1 MKRISIYLY
10 SCLFLGLIV
19 TSCKK
24 TLVEA
29 PKSTLTPAFFTTT
42 QGFMSGLTAAYAG
55 FRTIWGPDTYF
66 EMTVPGTDEFIAGN
80 DGNNGLVKYNSNFNT
95 ADGIV
100 AGIWKNCYTYINTCN
115 GLIDNAPA
123 GLDDAT
129 KASLIG
135 EAKFLRANY
144 YFILVQFWGDVTLN
158 KSFQATPTTSATRAP
173 MADVYTFII
182 QDLKDAI
189 AALPVGPLT
198 NGVQPGRATKAAA
211 EHMLAKVYLTRAGSS
226 AKQADDYKNAYTN
239 AIDLITNVAPGAG
252 IKLQQDFG
260 KVFAEGNESN
270 SEILWTVQHTT
281 TLAYNGSPTQNN
293 SGPDNLLC
301 HLFAPKYEVQPGMQ
315 RSTLYGRPYIRA
327 VPTHWLTDTVFK
339 ERVNDQR
346 YNKTF
351 QTMWLCNNAAS
362 IPNWPNP
369 LPAGAPAGAQPG
381 APKFTVGDTA
391 IWMPGYDMTSSQIA
405 GYRYQVIPP
414 GKYSIALSPAM
425 IKYFDTKRPDQNSP
439 SSRPIIIYRLAE
451 TYLIAAEALYMDGRA
466 ADAVPYINAVRERA
480 AYPSGNAAAMDIT
493 ADKITLDFI
502 LDERSRE
509 LCGELVRWLD
519 LARTGKLLER
529 VKLHNTDGKSNI
541 KPFHVLRPI
550 PQTQI
555 DATITGTPYPQNPG
569 W

>member
-10 SCLFLGLIV
+10 TCLFLGLA
-19 TSCKK
+19 TTACKK
-24 TLVEA
+24 TLLED
-29 PKSTLTPAFFTTT
+29 PKSTLTPTFFTTS
-42 QGFMSGLTAAYAG
+42 QGFQAGLTAAYAG

-80 DGNNGLVKYNSNFNT
+80 DGNNGMVKYNSNFNT
-95 ADGIV
+95 ADGTV
-100 AGIWKNCYTYINTCN
+100 ATIWKNCYTYINTCN
-115 GLIDNAPA
+115 GLIGSVPA
-123 GLDDAT
+123 GIDAT
-129 KASLIG
+129 SAASMVG

-158 KSFQATPTTSATRAP
+158 KTFQSVPTTSATRAP
-173 MADVYTFII
+173 MADVYNFIV

-189 AALPVGPLT
+189 AALPATPLT

-211 EHMLAKVYLTRAGSS
+211 MHMLAKVYLTRAGSS
-226 AKQADDYKNAYTN
+226 AKQADDYKNAYNT
-239 AIDLITNVAPGAG
+239 AIDLITNVAPAG
-252 IKLQQDFG
+252 SLKLQQDFG
-260 KVFAEGNESN
+260 KVFAEGNEAN

-281 TLAYNGSPTQNN
+281 TLAYNGSATQNN

-301 HLFAPKYEVQPGMQ
+301 HLFVPKYEVQPGMQ
-315 RSTLYGRPYIRA
+315 RSTLYGRPYIRV
-327 VPTHWLTDTVFK
+327 VPTHWLTDTVFS
-339 ERVNDQR
+339 ERINDQR
-346 YNKTF
+346 YTKTF
-351 QTMWLCNNAAS
+351 QTTWLCNNAAS
-362 IPNWPNP
+362 IPTWSNP

-391 IWMPGYDMTSSQIA
+391 IWMPGYAMTSAQIA
-405 GYRYQVIPP
+405 KYRYQVIPP
-414 GKYSIALSPAM
+414 AKYSIALSPAM

-451 TYLIAAEALYMDGRA
+451 TYLIAAEALFMDGRA
-466 ADAVPYINAVRERA
+466 ADAVPYINAIRERA

-493 ADKITLDFI
+493 VDKLSLDFI

-529 VKLHNTDGKSNI
+529 VKLHNTDGKANI

>member
-10 SCLFLGLIV
+10 TCLFLGLL
-19 TSCKK
+19 TTACKK
-24 TLVEA
+24 TLVED

-42 QGFMSGLTAAYAG
+42 QGFQAGLTAAYAG
-55 FRTIWGPDTYF
+55 FRTIFGPDSYF
-66 EMTVPGTDEFIAGN
+66 EMVVPGTDEFIAGN

-95 ADGIV
+95 SDGIV

-115 GLIDNAPA
+115 GLIGNAPS
-123 GLDDAT
+123 GLDAAT
-129 KASLIG
+129 TASMIG

-144 YFILVQFWGDVTLN
+144 YFILVQSWGDVTLN
-158 KSFQATPTTSATRAP
+158 KTFQATPTTSATKAP
-173 MADVYTFII
+173 MADVYAFII

-189 AALPVGPLT
+189 AVLPASPLT
-198 NGVQPGRATKAAA
+198 SGVLPGKATKAAA
-211 EHMLAKVYLTRAGSS
+211 MHALAKVYLARAGSS
-226 AKQADDYKNAYTN
+226 AKQADDYKNAYTI
-239 AIDLITNVAPGAG
+239 ALDLINNVAPAG
-252 IKLQQDFG
+252 GLKLQQDFAS
-260 KVFAEGNESN
+260 VYAEGNEAN
-270 SEILWTVQHTT
+270 SEVLWTVQHTP

-315 RSTLYGRPYIRA
+315 RSTLYGRPYIRV
-327 VPTHWLTDTVFK
+327 VPTHWLTDTIFK
-339 ERVNDQR
+339 ERVNDKR

-351 QTMWLCNNAAS
+351 QTTWLCNNAAS

-391 IWMPGYDMTSSQIA
+391 IWMPGYEMTAAQIA
-405 GYRYQVIPP
+405 KYRYQVIPP
-414 GKYSIALSPAM
+414 SKYSIALSPAM
-425 IKYFDTKRPDQNSP
+425 FKYFDTKRPDQNSP

-451 TYLIAAEALYMDGRA
+451 TYLIAAEALVMDGRV
-466 ADAVPYINAVRERA
+466 ADAVQYVNAVRERA
-480 AYPSGNAAAMDIT
+480 AYPSANPSVMDVT
-493 ADKITLDFI
+493 ADMLTLDFI

-509 LCGELVRWLD
+509 LCGEMMRWTDLV
-519 LARTGKLLER
+519 RTGKLLER
-529 VKLHNTDGKSNI
+529 VKLHNTDGKNNI
-541 KPFHVLRPI
+541 KPFQVLRPI
-550 PQTQI
+550 PQAQI

>member
-10 SCLFLGLIV
+10 TCLFLGLL
-19 TSCKK
+19 TTACKK
-24 TLVEA
+24 TLVED

-42 QGFMSGLTAAYAG
+42 QGFQAGLTAAYAG
-55 FRTIWGPDTYF
+55 FRTIFGPDSYF
-66 EMTVPGTDEFIAGN
+66 EMVVPGTDEFIAGN

-95 ADGIV
+95 SDGTV

-115 GLIDNAPA
+115 GLIGNTPS
-123 GLDDAT
+123 GLDAAT
-129 KASLIG
+129 TASMVG

-144 YFILVQFWGDVTLN
+144 YFILVESWGDVTLN
-158 KSFQATPTTSATRAP
+158 KTFQATPTTSATRSP

-189 AALPVGPLT
+189 AVLPASPLT
-198 NGVQPGRATKAAA
+198 NGVLPGKATKAAA
-211 EHMLAKVYLTRAGSS
+211 MHALAKVYLARAGSS
-226 AKQADDYKNAYTN
+226 AKQADDYKNAYTI
-239 AIDLITNVAPGAG
+239 ALDLINNVAPAG
-252 IKLQQDFG
+252 GLKLQQDFAS
-260 KVFAEGNESN
+260 VYAEGNEAN
-270 SEILWTVQHTT
+270 SEILWSVQHTP

-315 RSTLYGRPYIRA
+315 RSTLYGRPYIRV

-339 ERVNDQR
+339 ERVNDKR

-351 QTMWLCNNAAS
+351 QTTWLCNNAAS
-362 IPNWPNP
+362 VPNWPNP

-381 APKFTVGDTA
+381 GPKFTVGDTA
-391 IWMPGYDMTSSQIA
+391 IWMPGYEMTAAQIA
-405 GYRYQVIPP
+405 KYRYQVIPP
-414 GKYSIALSPAM
+414 SKYSIALSPAM
-425 IKYFDTKRPDQNSP
+425 FKYFDTKRPDQNSP

-451 TYLIAAEALYMDGRA
+451 TYLIAAEALVMDGRA
-466 ADAVPYINAVRERA
+466 ADAVQYVNAVRERA
-480 AYPSGNAAAMDIT
+480 AYPSANPSVMDVT
-493 ADKITLDFI
+493 ASQLTLDFI

-509 LCGELVRWLD
+509 LCGEMMRWTDLV
-519 LARTGKLLER
+519 RTGKLLER
-529 VKLHNTDGKSNI
+529 VKLHNTDGKNNI
-541 KPFHVLRPI
+541 KPFQVLRPI

-555 DATITGTPYPQNPG
+555 DATITGTPYTQNPG

>member
-10 SCLFLGLIV
+10 TCLFLGLI
-19 TSCKK
+19 TTACKK
-24 TLVEA
+24 TLIED
-29 PKSTLTPAFFTTT
+29 PKSTLTPAFFTTS
-42 QGFMSGLTAAYAG
+42 QGFQAGLTAAYAG

-66 EMTVPGTDEFIAGN
+66 ELTVPGTDEFIAGN

-95 ADGIV
+95 ADGTV
-100 AGIWKNCYTYINTCN
+100 ATIWKNCYTYINTCN
-115 GLIDNAPA
+115 GLVGSVPA
-123 GLDDAT
+123 GIDAT
-129 KASLIG
+129 TAASMVG

-158 KSFQATPTTSATRAP
+158 KTFQSVPTTSATRAK
-173 MADVYTFII
+173 MADVYDFIV

-189 AALPVGPLT
+189 AVLPASPLT

-211 EHMLAKVYLTRAGSS
+211 MHMLAKVYLTRAGST
-226 AKQADDYKNAYTN
+226 AKQADDYKNAYTT
-239 AIDLITNVAPGAG
+239 AIDLITNGAPAG
-252 IKLQQDFG
+252 GLKLQQDFG
-260 KVFAEGNESN
+260 KVFAEGNEAN

-281 TLAYNGSPTQNN
+281 TLAYNGSATQNN

-315 RSTLYGRPYIRA
+315 RSTLYGRPYIRV
-327 VPTHWLTDTVFK
+327 VPTHWLTDTVFS

-351 QTMWLCNNAAS
+351 QTAWLCNNAAS
-362 IPNWPNP
+362 IPNWSNP

-381 APKFTVGDTA
+381 VPKFTVGDTA
-391 IWMPGYDMTSSQIA
+391 IWMPGKDMTSAQIA

-414 GKYSIALSPAM
+414 AKYSIALSPAM

-451 TYLIAAEALYMDGRA
+451 TYLIAAEALFMDGRTG
-466 ADAVPYINAVRERA
+466 DAVPYVNAIRERA
-480 AYPSGNAAAMDIT
+480 AYPSGNIAAMDIT
-493 ADKITLDFI
+493 ADKLSLDFI

-555 DATITGTPYPQNPG
+555 DATITGTPYAQNPG

>member
-10 SCLFLGLIV
+10 TCLFLGLA
-19 TSCKK
+19 TTACKK
-24 TLVEA
+24 TLLED
-29 PKSTLTPAFFTTT
+29 PKSTLTPAFFTTS
-42 QGFMSGLTAAYAG
+42 QGFQAGLTAAYAG

-80 DGNNGLVKYNSNFNT
+80 DGNNGMVKYNSNFNT
-95 ADGIV
+95 ADGTV
-100 AGIWKNCYTYINTCN
+100 ATIWKNCYTYINTCN
-115 GLIDNAPA
+115 GLIGSVPA
-123 GLDDAT
+123 GIDAT
-129 KASLIG
+129 SAASMVG

-158 KSFQATPTTSATRAP
+158 KTFQSVPTTSATRAP
-173 MADVYTFII
+173 MADVYNFII

-189 AALPVGPLT
+189 AALPATPLT

-211 EHMLAKVYLTRAGSS
+211 MHMLAKVYLTRAGAS
-226 AKQADDYKNAYTN
+226 AKQADDYKNAYTT
-239 AIDLITNVAPGAG
+239 AIDLITNVSPAG
-252 IKLQQDFG
+252 GLKLQQDFG
-260 KVFAEGNESN
+260 KVFAEGNEAN

-281 TLAYNGSPTQNN
+281 TLAYNGSATQNN

-301 HLFAPKYEVQPGMQ
+301 HLFVPKYEVQPGMQ
-315 RSTLYGRPYIRA
+315 RSTLYGRPYIRV
-327 VPTHWLTDTVFK
+327 VPTHWLTDTVFS

-351 QTMWLCNNAAS
+351 QTAWLCNNAAS
-362 IPNWPNP
+362 IPTWSNP
-369 LPAGAPAGAQPG
+369 LPTGAPAGAQPG

-391 IWMPGYDMTSSQIA
+391 IWMPGYAMTSAQIA
-405 GYRYQVIPP
+405 KYRYQVIPP
-414 GKYSIALSPAM
+414 AKYSIALSPAM

-451 TYLIAAEALYMDGRA
+451 TYLIAAEALFMDGRA
-466 ADAVPYINAVRERA
+466 GDAVPYINAIRERA

-493 ADKITLDFI
+493 ADKLSLDFI

>member
-10 SCLFLGLIV
+10 TCLFLGLI
-19 TSCKK
+19 TTACKK
-24 TLVEA
+24 ALVED
-29 PKSTLTPAFFTTT
+29 PKSTLTPTFFSTT
-42 QGFMSGLTAAYAG
+42 QGFQAGLTAAYAG
-55 FRTIWGPDTYF
+55 FRNNWGPDTYF
-66 EMTVPGTDEFIAGN
+66 EMTIPGTDEFIAGN

-100 AGIWKNCYTYINTCN
+100 AGVWKNCYTYINTCN
-115 GLIDNAPA
+115 GLINNVPA
-123 GLDDAT
+123 GIDAAT
-129 KASLIG
+129 AASMVA

-144 YFILVQFWGDVTLN
+144 YFTLVQSWGDVTLN
-158 KSFQATPTTSATRAP
+158 KTFQATPTTSATRAP

-189 AALPVGPLT
+189 TALPLGPLT
-198 NGVQPGRATKAAA
+198 NGVLPGKATKAAA
-211 EHMLAKVYLTRAGSS
+211 MHVLAKVYLTRAGSS
-226 AKQADDYKNAYTN
+226 AKQADDYKNAYTT
-239 AIDLITNVAPGAG
+239 ATDLINNVAPAAG
-252 IKLQQDFG
+252 LRLQQDFG
-260 KVFAEGNESN
+260 SVYAEGNEAN
-270 SEILWTVQHTT
+270 SEVLWSIQHTP
-281 TLAYNGSPTQNN
+281 TLAYNGSPAQDNRA
-293 SGPDNLLC
+293 PDNLLC

-315 RSTLYGRPYIRA
+315 RSTLYGRPYIRV
-327 VPTHWLTDTVFK
+327 VPTHWLTDTVFS

-346 YNKTF
+346 YKKTF

-362 IPNWPNP
+362 VPTWPNP

-381 APKFTVGDTA
+381 APKFAVGDTA
-391 IWMPGYDMTSSQIA
+391 IWMPGYEMTAAQIA
-405 GYRYQVIPP
+405 SYRYQVIPP
-414 GKYSIALSPAM
+414 SKYSIALSPTM

-439 SSRPIIIYRLAE
+439 SIRPIIIYRLAE

-466 ADAVPYINAVRERA
+466 GDAVQYINKVRERA
-480 AYPSGNAAAMDIT
+480 AYPLGNAAAMDVT
-493 ADKITLDFI
+493 ADKLTLDFI

-509 LCGELVRWLD
+509 LCGELMRWTD
-519 LARTGKLLER
+519 LVRTGKLLER

>member
-10 SCLFLGLIV
+10 TCLVLGLL
-19 TSCKK
+19 TTACKK
-24 TLVEA
+24 ALVED

-42 QGFMSGLTAAYAG
+42 QGFQAGLTAAYAG
-55 FRTIWGPDTYF
+55 FRTIFGPDSYF
-66 EMTVPGTDEFIAGN
+66 EMVVPGTDEFIAGN

-95 ADGIV
+95 SDGIV

-115 GLIDNAPA
+115 GLIGNPPS
-123 GLDDAT
+123 GLDAT
-129 KASLIG
+129 TTASLVG

-144 YFILVQFWGDVTLN
+144 YFILVQSWGDVTLN
-158 KSFQATPTTSATRAP
+158 KTFQATPTTSATRSP

-189 AALPVGPLT
+189 AVLPASPLA
-198 NGVQPGRATKAAA
+198 NGVLPGKATKAAA
-211 EHMLAKVYLTRAGSS
+211 MHALAKVYLTRAGSS
-226 AKQADDYKNAYTN
+226 AKQADDYKNAYTT
-239 AIDLITNVAPGAG
+239 ALDLINNVAPAG
-252 IKLQQDFG
+252 GLKLQQDFAS
-260 KVFAEGNESN
+260 VYAEGNEAN
-270 SEILWTVQHTT
+270 SEVLWSVQHTP

-315 RSTLYGRPYIRA
+315 RSTLYGRPYIRV

-339 ERVNDQR
+339 ERVNDKR

-351 QTMWLCNNAAS
+351 QTTWLCNNAAS
-362 IPNWPNP
+362 VPNWPNP

-391 IWMPGYDMTSSQIA
+391 IWMPGYEMTAAQIA
-405 GYRYQVIPP
+405 KYRYQVIPP
-414 GKYSIALSPAM
+414 SKYSIALSPAM
-425 IKYFDTKRPDQNSP
+425 FKYFDTKRPDQNSP

-451 TYLIAAEALYMDGRA
+451 TYLIAAEALVMDGRA
-466 ADAVPYINAVRERA
+466 TDAVQYVNAIRERA
-480 AYPSGNAAAMDIT
+480 AYPSANPSVMNVT
-493 ADKITLDFI
+493 ASQLTLDFI

-509 LCGELVRWLD
+509 LCGEMMRWTDLV
-519 LARTGKLLER
+519 RTGKLLER
-529 VKLHNTDGKSNI
+529 VKLHNTDGKNNI
-541 KPFHVLRPI
+541 KPFQVLRPI
-550 PQTQI
+550 PQAQI
-555 DATITGTPYPQNPG
+555 DATITGTPYTQNPG